1 MGIKMNELI
10 ALINTDPEESTVQKF
25 FEKHPASIIG
35 TAYALSNALIAKLP
49 LGVDFVTDFTWV
61 NPRSGPTYVYLIEIE
76 KPSKSIFNKDDS
88 FTQSFNHAY
97 GQVEDWLGWYA
108 RNQDAFRDILVPLK
122 YHNDLPPFFAVR
134 GILIYGRDSELSNNR
149 REERWV
155 QKGLSNPFVEVRTY
169 DGWGRE
175 KNNTIPPHDILS
187 DYLSTVH
194 YSNRS
199 YINKD
204 LPEVNI

>member
-1 MGIKMNELI
+1 MGVKMNELI
-10 ALINTDPEESTVQKF
+10 ALSNTDPEESTVQKF

-88 FTQSFNHAY
+88 FTQSFNHVY

-108 RNQDAFRDILVPLK
+108 RNQDAFRDIFVPLK
-122 YHNDLPPFFAVR
+122 SHNDLPPFFAVR
-134 GILIYGRDSELSNNR
+134 
-149 REERWV
+149 
-155 QKGLSNPFVEVRTY
+155 
-169 DGWGRE
+169 
-175 KNNTIPPHDILS
+175 
-187 DYLSTVH
+187 
-194 YSNRS
+194 
-199 YINKD
+199 
-204 LPEVNI
+204 